1 MSPVPRQRATD
12 LPADPGATLVAV
24 LPGIGPAL
32 AATLQR
38 LGLSTLQDL
47 WFHLPLRYE
56 DKTRITPIRDLR
68 AGDTAQVE
76 GRIEAVE
83 KGFRYRPQL
92 RVAISDD
99 SRQTLLLRFFHFS
112 NAQAIQ
118 FAVGA
123 RVRCFGEVRHG
134 TNSLEMVHPQYRRV
148 ADDAAAAVEERLT
161 PIYPTTEGL
170 GQKRLAGLI
179 ERALTLLPSD

>member
-1 MSPVPRQRATD
+1 MLRPQAPTKPGTPAADVALRAST
-12 LPADPGATLVAV
+12 T
-24 LPGIGPAL
+24 LPGVGPAL

-38 LGLSTLQDL
+38 LGLTTLQDL

-56 DKTRITPIRDLR
+56 DKTHITPIRDLH

-118 FAVGA
+118 LTQYQKSYQAVA
-123 RVRCFGEVRHG
+123 KMISVLDSV
-134 TNSLEMVHPQYRRV
+134 TQATIDMVQ
-148 ADDAAAAVEERLT
+148 
-161 PIYPTTEGL
+161 
-170 GQKRLAGLI
+170 
-179 ERALTLLPSD
+179 